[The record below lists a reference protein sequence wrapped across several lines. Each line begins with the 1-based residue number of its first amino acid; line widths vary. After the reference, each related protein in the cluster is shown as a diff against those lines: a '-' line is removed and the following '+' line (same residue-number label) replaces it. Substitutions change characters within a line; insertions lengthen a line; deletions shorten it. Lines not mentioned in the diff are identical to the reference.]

1 SWPAGEIMTAVGLTC
16 AMIGA
21 LSGNAM
27 NDIAG
32 PAAAASLI
40 FVAYAISGRS
50 ADVFLEKAGEIS
62 WIDDAAVSGSSPRVD
77 VQVTDGGDF
86 SASPRSRGFVAK
98 EWSDG
103 FLSRSGWSTPVS
115 DSGSGVDL
123 VRFRKK
129 WEAWHGS
136 LGYTTSDCIIC
147 PKCGGR
153 MLQSDV
159 KKAHWFYAS
168 RSGSDERLSVSHN
181 VARHPWRLSNE
192 W

>member
-16 AMIGA
+16 AMVGA

-50 ADVFLEKAGEIS
+50 SDVFLEKAGEIT
-62 WIDDAAVSGSSPRVD
+62 WCEEAAVSGSSPRVD

-86 SASPRSRGFVAK
+86 SASPRGRNLVAK
-98 EWSDG
+98 EWSHG
-103 FLSRSGWSTPVS
+103 ILPGSCRSAPPS
-115 DSGSGVDL
+115 DSSIGTDL
-123 VRFRKK
+123 VWIREERETRNSPVGCATPCGYCFAHRRG
-129 WEAWHGS
+129 WVLPSYVEATNR
-136 LGYTTSDCIIC
+136 LNT
-147 PKCGGR
+147 GGR
-153 MLQSDV
+153 WSNEGLC
-159 KKAHWFYAS
+159 
-168 RSGSDERLSVSHN
+168 VSHN
-181 VARHPWRLSNE
+181 VARHTRSFPNE